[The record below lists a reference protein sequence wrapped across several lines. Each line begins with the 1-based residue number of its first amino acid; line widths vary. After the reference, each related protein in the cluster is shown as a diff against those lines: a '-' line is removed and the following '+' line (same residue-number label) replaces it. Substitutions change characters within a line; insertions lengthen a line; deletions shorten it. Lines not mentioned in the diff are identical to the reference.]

1 MSTLSRLLSGSTRRP
16 LAWFLAALLCQA
28 APAMAAS
35 DSARSCIESI
45 RLFAQGQLS
54 AHSIQERLGS
64 EWQVR
69 REGAYCL
76 VGAERRQEE
85 YVLRCAGPD
94 DITDHAIFRFARESG
109 VTLADF
115 EDALGSWQLVFASK
129 TSSVRF
135 QLVGT
140 GERRVSAFI
149 DLYTSTPFSGSPVSS
164 VTLRVDHDKPVESQ
178 GAAPTPFPRSNTP
191 VR

>member
-1 MSTLSRLLSGSTRRP
+1 MSPLFRLLSGSTRRV
-16 LAWFLAALLCQA
+16 LAGLLVAVLCLAP
-28 APAMAAS
+28 PAVATS
-35 DSARSCIESI
+35 DAVRSCIESI

-69 REGAYCL
+69 RDGAYCL
-76 VGAERRQEE
+76 IGAERRLEE
-85 YVLRCAGPD
+85 YVVRCAGPD
-94 DITDHAIFRFARESG
+94 DITDHAIFRFSRESG

-135 QLVGT
+135 QVVGT
-140 GERRVSAFI
+140 GGRMVSAFI
-149 DLYTSTPFSGSPVSS
+149 DLYTSSPFSGSPVSS
-164 VTLRVDHDKPVESQ
+164 VTLRVDHDKPIESR
-178 GAAPTPFPRSNTP
+178 GVPATPLPGSNTP
-191 VR
+191 ER